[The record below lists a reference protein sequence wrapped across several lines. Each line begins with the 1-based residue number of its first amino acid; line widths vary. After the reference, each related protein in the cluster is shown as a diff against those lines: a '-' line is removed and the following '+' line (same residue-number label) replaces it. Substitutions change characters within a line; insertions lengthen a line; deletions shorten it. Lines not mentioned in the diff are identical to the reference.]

1 MTGHENGVFEQPP
14 AELWRLYGAVIA
26 EREKRLLDLLET
38 PRTLKEILEARIIYK
53 RPREPKVFF
62 AFGERVLMKKHL
74 EHLIRRDIVILEDER
89 YRQNEVRLSAPRAGI
104 SDTEDSG

>member
-1 MTGHENGVFEQPP
+1 
-14 AELWRLYGAVIA
+14 IA

-38 PRTLKEILEARIIYK
+38 PRTLKEIVEAWIIYK
-53 RPREPKVFF
+53 RPREPKAFF

-89 YRQNEVRLSAPRAGI
+89 YRQNEVKLSATRAGI